1 MLVNCEWNDSSRT
14 LQLTRDARDARGS
27 LGHGR
32 SVRVV
37 LGSDLKAKTVELN
50 GPVTRVQL

>member
-14 LQLTRDARDARGS
+14 LQLTRDARGS